1 MIQKILNIAKLAQTT
16 QNSQVKSF
24 NTTLPLLLEIMQKSK
39 MGYTLRLGNT
49 TIEAKSS
56 AELQIGAKYWA
67 IVREKGGELIISH
80 LKKRPQIAESA
91 KNSPLK
97 FGLDDLPNLF
107 KNAKGANFVGEFY
120 ENLVD
125 KITNAHYKDDFTFL
139 ANSLV
144 ALQNGILNLVIKE
157 QNRDSLLQI
166 KKQKNDKIDFSAV
179 FNNLGIING
188 SLYKN
193 DILHLVVQYDNVKK
207 LLENNIN
214 AIDFKEIHISLDEN
228 CEILFDEP
236 HENSFSA

>member
-16 QNSQVKSF
+16 QNNQIKSF
-24 NTTLPLLLEIMQKSK
+24 NTTLPLLLEILQKSK
-39 MGYTLRLGNT
+39 MGYKLKLGNA
-49 TIEAKSS
+49 TIEAKSG

-67 IVREKGGELIISH
+67 IVKEKDGELIISG

-97 FGLDDLPNLF
+97 FDISDLPNLF
-107 KNAKGANFVGEFY
+107 KNSKGANFVGEFY

-125 KITNAHYKDDFTFL
+125 KITNTHYKDEFNFL
-139 ANSLV
+139 TNSLV
-144 ALQNGILNLVIKE
+144 ALQNGILNLVIRE
-157 QNRDSLLQI
+157 QKRDFLLQI

-193 DILHLVVQYDNVKK
+193 DILHLVVQYENVKK
-207 LLENNIN
+207 LLENNIDSLN
-214 AIDFKEIHISLDEN
+214 FKEIHISLNEH
-228 CEILFDEP
+228 CEILFDEQC
-236 HENSFSA
+236 ENSFSA

>member
-16 QNSQVKSF
+16 QNNQIKSF
-24 NTTLPLLLEIMQKSK
+24 NTTLPLLLEILQKSK
-39 MGYTLRLGNT
+39 MGYKLKLGNA
-49 TIEAKSS
+49 TIEAKSG

-67 IVREKGGELIISH
+67 IVKEKDGELIISG

-97 FGLDDLPNLF
+97 FDISDLPNLF

-125 KITNAHYKDDFTFL
+125 KITNTHYKDEFNFL
-139 ANSLV
+139 TNSLV
-144 ALQNGILNLVIKE
+144 ALQNGILNLVIRE
-157 QNRDSLLQI
+157 QKRDFLLQI
-166 KKQKNDKIDFSAV
+166 KKQKNDKIEFSAV

-193 DILHLVVQYDNVKK
+193 DILHLVVQYENVKK
-207 LLENNIN
+207 LLENNIDSLN
-214 AIDFKEIHISLDEN
+214 FKEIHISLNEH
-228 CEILFDEP
+228 CEILFDAQC
-236 HENSFSA
+236 ENSFSA

>member
-16 QNSQVKSF
+16 QNSQVKNF
-24 NTTLPLLLEIMQKSK
+24 NTTLPLLLEIMQKNK

-107 KNAKGANFVGEFY
+107 KNAKGTNFVGEFY

-157 QNRDSLLQI
+157 QTRDSLLQI
-166 KKQKNDKIDFSAV
+166 KKQKNDKIYFSAV
-179 FNNLGIING
+179 FSNLGIING

-207 LLENNIN
+207 LLESNIN